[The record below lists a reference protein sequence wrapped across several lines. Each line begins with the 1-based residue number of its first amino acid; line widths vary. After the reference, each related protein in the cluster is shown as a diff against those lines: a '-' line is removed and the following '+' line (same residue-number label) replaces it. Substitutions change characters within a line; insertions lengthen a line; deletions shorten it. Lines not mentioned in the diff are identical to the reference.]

1 MSKSNEDRIRECL
14 ASNQVFIFG
23 TGNFG
28 NLVLHGLLVKGV
40 HVQGFIDLNPNN
52 VGSVISG
59 IPVIDTLSIPEG
71 SHVVLASNR
80 NNIPFLK
87 KTLDKSKASSFD
99 NCDFLFDD
107 FDYVG
112 IDTDWSIEMCK
123 EEIDL
128 FMFSIHNQYN
138 DIDQDPG
145 GKADNLRI
153 KSLDVVLTE
162 KCNLK
167 CVDCSNLMQYYKEP
181 KNTEHLVL
189 LESINT
195 FMRHVDY
202 VHELRIIGGEPF
214 VYRDIDKVMEL
225 LLGYDNFGKIV
236 IYTNGTVVPRENVL
250 ALSVDSRVSFLISDY
265 GAALSNRSKQL
276 ASVLEERKV
285 KYIRERIISWH
296 DCAAIDK
303 KNRSS
308 DETYEVFSNCCA
320 KDTLSLLHGKVYG
333 CPFSAHADN
342 LGAIPKFE
350 DDVVDLQA
358 ADSKSISNKLKLM
371 VSGTQYFGAC
381 LFCNGRDYTV
391 STVPAAVQTKT
402 TLDYE
407 KIQ

>member
-14 ASNQVFIFG
+14 ASNQVFVFG

-28 NLVLHGLLVKGV
+28 KLVLHGLLGKAI

-52 VGSVISG
+52 VGSMISG

-87 KTLDKSKASSFD
+87 KILDKSKASSFD
-99 NCDFLFDD
+99 NCDFLFDN
-107 FDYVG
+107 FDCVG
-112 IDTDWSIEMCK
+112 VDTDWSIEKCK

-128 FMFSIHNQYN
+128 FMFSIL
-138 DIDQDPG
+138 DQNSG

-153 KSLDVVLTE
+153 KSLDVVFTE
-162 KCNLK
+162 KCTLK

-308 DETYEVFSNCCA
+308 DETYEVFSNCCSN
-320 KDTLSLLHGKVYG
+320 DTLSLLHGKVYG

-391 STVPAAVQTKT
+391 PTVPAAVQTKT
-402 TLDYE
+402 ALDYE
-407 KIQ
+407 MIQ